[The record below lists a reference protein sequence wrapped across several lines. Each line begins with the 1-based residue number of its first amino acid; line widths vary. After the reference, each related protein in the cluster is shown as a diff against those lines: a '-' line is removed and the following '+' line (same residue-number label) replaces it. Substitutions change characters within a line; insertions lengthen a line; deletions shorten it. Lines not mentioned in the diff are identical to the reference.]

1 LVGNLIGNWK
11 RVGGSLPGTYY
22 VYGRRF
28 KAFQVRFRDI
38 SRGGL
43 RVVTPKTREQH
54 AAESTRTYYEVCVCV
69 YVSVFF
75 VERLRAVNRSLAACH
90 ASYLAAACEPS
101 LY

>member
-1 LVGNLIGNWK
+1 VA
-11 RVGGSLPGTYY
+11 PGTYY

-54 AAESTRTYYEVCVCV
+54 AAESTRTYNEVSECVCV
-69 YVSVFF
+69 ECLRRASRAVTSLLHRARPATP
-75 VERLRAVNRSLAACH
+75 RLRI
-90 ASYLAAACEPS
+90 
-101 LY
+101 